1 MEKPLI
7 FVALGAKGF
16 TLKNALILCCE
27 QYTEALEE
35 TLESM
40 AECDDIDDVDCYAI
54 VTFDDD
60 ILLAIEPY
68 EAMFNNVFV
77 KDKGTSKEHR
87 EFAKMFEDIYDNV
100 FIYFAGQH
108 IPAEIIEEKE

>member
-1 MEKPLI
+1 MEKLLI

-27 QYTEALEE
+27 QYTEGLEE

-54 VTFDDD
+54 VTHDDD

-77 KDKGTSKEHR
+77 KNNATIREHR
-87 EFAKMFEDIYDNV
+87 SFAKMFEDIYDNV

-108 IPAEIIEEKE
+108 IPAEIIEEKA